1 MGKRRNRFKFRILC
15 DEAREVAKL
24 YFKALQSANMR
35 SGKYNLNMSVY
46 SKAYEGEDINKLYI
60 NKIENAFRQLDVDSK
75 RIINNDFF
83 FNNYKFWWLSLYSTA
98 TYYRLKRVAICR
110 FLEFLD

>member
-1 MGKRRNRFKFRILC
+1 MGKRRYRMKFRILC
-15 DEAREVAKL
+15 SEVREIAKL
-24 YFKALQSANMR
+24 YFKALQSANVR
-35 SGKYNLNMSVY
+35 SGKFDLNMAIY
-46 SKAYEGEDINKLYI
+46 ARAYQGDDVNKLFI
-60 NKIENAFRQLDVDSK
+60 SKIENAFRLLDVDSK

-110 FLEFLD
+110 FLEYLE